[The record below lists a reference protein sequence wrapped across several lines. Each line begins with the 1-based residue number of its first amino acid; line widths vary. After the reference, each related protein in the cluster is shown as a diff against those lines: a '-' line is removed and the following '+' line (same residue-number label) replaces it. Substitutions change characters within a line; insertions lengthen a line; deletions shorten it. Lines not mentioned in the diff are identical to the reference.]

1 MRYQR
6 PYGLHSSERT
16 MGFDNVVHRLY
27 LIFLAWILFTL
38 HFRSASGERSTYI
51 IHMDK
56 SLMPNAFATHHHWYA
71 STVDSLM
78 TAASTTSNAVQSTPK
93 LIYTY
98 DHVLHG
104 FSAVLSKGELEKL
117 RKSTAGFVSAY
128 SDRTVT
134 LDTTHTV
141 EFLKLNQISG
151 LWPASDFGKDVIVG
165 VIDTGVWPESASF
178 KDDGMTQIPARWK
191 GTCEE
196 GQEFN
201 SSMCNR
207 KLIGARFFNKG
218 VIAANPGVNLTMN
231 SARDTQGHGTHTSST
246 AAGNYVEGASYFGY
260 AKGTARG
267 VAPGARVAMYKVLW
281 DEGRYASDVLA
292 GMDQAVEDGVD
303 VISISMGFDLVPLY
317 KDPIAI
323 ASFAAM
329 EKGVLVS
336 SSAGNEGPSL
346 GTLHNGIPWV
356 LTVAAGTIDR
366 SFAGT
371 LTLGNGL
378 TITGW
383 TMFPASALVQDLP
396 LVYNK
401 TLSAC
406 NSSALLSGA
415 PYGVVICD
423 KVGFIYEQFYQI
435 AASKVGAAIII
446 SDDPELF
453 ELGGVPW
460 PVVVISPKYA
470 KAVIDY
476 AKTAHKPTATMKFQQ
491 TLLDTKPAPAVAS
504 YTSRGPSRSYPGIL
518 KPDVM
523 APGSLVLAAWIPNS
537 EAAIIGS
544 LSLSSDYNMIS
555 GTSMACPHASGV
567 AALLRGA
574 HPEWSVAAIRSAM
587 VTTANPYDNTFN
599 NIRDNG
605 LSFEIASP
613 LAMGAGQID
622 PNRALDPGLIYDAT
636 PQDYVNLLCSMNFT
650 TKQILTITR
659 SNTYT
664 CSNPSPDLNYPS
676 FIALY
681 NNKSTAF
688 VQKFQRTVTNVG
700 DGASSYKAIV
710 TAPKGSKVMVSPATL
725 AFENKYEKLSYTLT
739 IEYKSEKN
747 GKVSFG
753 SLTWIEDDGKHT
765 VRSPI
770 VVSQVVT
777 PW

>member
-1 MRYQR
+1 
-6 PYGLHSSERT
+6 
-16 MGFDNVVHRLY
+16 
-27 LIFLAWILFTL
+27 
-38 HFRSASGERSTYI
+38 
-51 IHMDK
+51 
-56 SLMPNAFATHHHWYA
+56 
-71 STVDSLM
+71 
-78 TAASTTSNAVQSTPK
+78 
-93 LIYTY
+93 
-98 DHVLHG
+98 
-104 FSAVLSKGELEKL
+104 
-117 RKSTAGFVSAY
+117 
-128 SDRTVT
+128 
-134 LDTTHTV
+134 
-141 EFLKLNQISG
+141 
-151 LWPASDFGKDVIVG
+151 
-165 VIDTGVWPESASF
+165 
-178 KDDGMTQIPARWK
+178 
-191 GTCEE
+191 
-196 GQEFN
+196 
-201 SSMCNR
+201 
-207 KLIGARFFNKG
+207 
-218 VIAANPGVNLTMN
+218 
-231 SARDTQGHGTHTSST
+231 
-246 AAGNYVEGASYFGY
+246 
-260 AKGTARG
+260 
-267 VAPGARVAMYKVLW
+267 
-281 DEGRYASDVLA
+281 
-292 GMDQAVEDGVD
+292 
-303 VISISMGFDLVPLY
+303 
-317 KDPIAI
+317 
-323 ASFAAM
+323 
-329 EKGVLVS
+329 
-336 SSAGNEGPSL
+336 
-346 GTLHNGIPWV
+346 
-356 LTVAAGTIDR
+356 
-366 SFAGT
+366 
-371 LTLGNGL
+371 
-378 TITGW
+378 
-383 TMFPASALVQDLP
+383 MFPASALVQDLP

-423 KVGFIYEQFYQI
+423 KVGFIYEQLDQI

-460 PVVVISPKYA
+460 PVVVISPTYA

-504 YTSRGPSRSYPGIL
+504 YTSRGPSRSYPDIL

-599 NIRDNG
+599 YIRDNG
-605 LSFEIASP
+605 LSFQIASP

-739 IEYKSEKN
+739 IEYKSEKD